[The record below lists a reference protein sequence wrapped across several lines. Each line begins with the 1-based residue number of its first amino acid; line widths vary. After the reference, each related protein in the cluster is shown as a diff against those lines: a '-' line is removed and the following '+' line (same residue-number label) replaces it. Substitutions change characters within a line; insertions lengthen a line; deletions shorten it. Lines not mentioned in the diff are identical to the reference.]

1 MNKMFQNIS
10 KNYEKAF
17 RRFTKPTQNLLNTII
32 MVVLAYVIIQILSGA
47 DVLSYSFTNLL
58 VGLCIY
64 SIVAVGLN
72 LCVGYLGELSL
83 GHAAFMSVGAFSS
96 AIFSNITAQAIP
108 NSLLRF
114 TLALIVGVFFSAL
127 FGFLIGIPVLRLNG
141 DYLAIVTLA
150 FGEIIKGLLNVFY
163 IGMDKHGLHFAFIKD
178 TTNTDAKGTMILNGA
193 QGISGTE
200 QISTF
205 TIGVILLILV
215 LLVVSFLVNSRSGR
229 AIMAIRDNRIAAE
242 SVGINIT
249 KYKIIAFT
257 ISAAI
262 AGVAGVLYSHYYTSL
277 TATKF
282 DYNTSILILVFVVLG
297 GMANFRGSI
306 IAAIV
311 LTLLPEMLRSLSDYR
326 MLFYAILLIAM
337 MLLNWAPK
345 AILFR
350 QTMLPKIKAK
360 LFKTRAKEE

>member
-1 MNKMFQNIS
+1 MNKMYQTIS
-10 KNYEKAF
+10 KNYQKAF
-17 RRFTKPTQNLLNTII
+17 KKFTKPTQHLMNTIAMI
-32 MVVLAYVIIQILSGA
+32 LVTYIIIQILSGA
-47 DVLSYSFTNLL
+47 DVLSYSLQNLL

-72 LCVGYLGELSL
+72 LCVGFLGELSL

-96 AIFSNITAQAIP
+96 AIFSNITANTITS
-108 NSLLRF
+108 SLLRF
-114 TLALIVGVFFSAL
+114 ILALIIGVFFAGL

-150 FGEIIKGLLNVFY
+150 FGEIIKGLLNVCY
-163 IGMDKHGLHFAFIKD
+163 IGINKTGIHISFLKDKTHVGSD
-178 TTNTDAKGTMILNGA
+178 GTMILNGA
-193 QGISGTE
+193 QGVTGTE

-205 TIGVILLILV
+205 TIGIILLILV
-215 LLVVSFLVNSRSGR
+215 LVLVSFLVNSRSGR

-249 KYKIIAFT
+249 KYKIIAFS

-277 TATKF
+277 VATKF

-326 MLFYAILLIAM
+326 MLFYAILLIAL

-345 AILFR
+345 AIEMR
-350 QTMLPKIKAK
+350 QVLLPKLKEK
-360 LFKTRAKEE
+360 FLKTKAKEE